1 MTRTGI
7 DYFDE
12 CILKNGF
19 PDGSLILVAG
29 EPGAGK
35 TIFSATFVYNG
46 AKKFGEKGIYISLA
60 ETKKEFYESMKQL
73 GMNFEELENKGLFK
87 FVDLVTVRE
96 ETIKKEIEL
105 LMNEIIKFQPKRIVV
120 DSISVFAQVLGVE
133 GTRVFLHTM
142 LGRFIKAYN
151 STALLI
157 AEKAI
162 GAEKIGY
169 GIEEFV
175 VDGVIVLRYQ
185 SFGEVTR
192 RVMEIPKMR
201 RKSIEKPHYEYVIT
215 QNGIEFLAVPE
226 LMREEMEYT
235 LEKVTTGIEKL
246 DQMLDGGLY
255 RGANVLI
262 VGMTGTGKT
271 TFSLHFAV
279 ANAIQGRRVAY
290 LAFEEPMD
298 QLIRA
303 TKNYGMPIEE
313 ALRSNLKIFTWVPE
327 SKTPVYT
334 FLKIKKIIEEF
345 KPEALV
351 VDSLTALRQHMDEKE
366 LVKMIRYLN
375 LLTKA
380 NRITAYFT
388 LNEETNFEVVPFTG
402 ASTMV
407 DVIIGLRYQLNNEDI
422 ERKMAIVKARGSDHS
437 RKIHRYE
444 ITNRGVEIYE

>member
-60 ETKKEFYESMKQL
+60 ETKKEVYESMKQL

-142 LGRFIKAYN
+142 LGRFIKTYN

-201 RKSIEKPHYEYVIT
+201 RKSIEKSCYEYVIT
-215 QNGIEFLAVPE
+215 QDGIEFLAVPE

-407 DVIIGLRYQLNNEDI
+407 DVIIGLRYQLNKEGI

-444 ITNRGVEIYE
+444 ITNKGVEIYE

>member
-215 QNGIEFLAVPE
+215 QDGIEFLAVPE

>member
-120 DSISVFAQVLGVE
+120 DPISVFAQVLGVE

-142 LGRFIKAYN
+142 LGRFIKTYN

-201 RKSIEKPHYEYVIT
+201 RKSIEKSCYEYVIT
-215 QNGIEFLAVPE
+215 QDGIEFLAVPE

-407 DVIIGLRYQLNNEDI
+407 DVIIGLRYQLNKEGI

-444 ITNRGVEIYE
+444 ITNNGVEIYE

>member
-73 GMNFEELENKGLFK
+73 GMNFEELEDKGLFK

-120 DSISVFAQVLGVE
+120 DPISVFAQVLGVE

-201 RKSIEKPHYEYVIT
+201 RKSIEKSCYEYSRWNRILGSSRAYERR
-215 QNGIEFLAVPE
+215 NG
-226 LMREEMEYT
+226 
-235 LEKVTTGIEKL
+235 
-246 DQMLDGGLY
+246 
-255 RGANVLI
+255 
-262 VGMTGTGKT
+262 
-271 TFSLHFAV
+271 
-279 ANAIQGRRVAY
+279 
-290 LAFEEPMD
+290 
-298 QLIRA
+298 
-303 TKNYGMPIEE
+303 
-313 ALRSNLKIFTWVPE
+313 
-327 SKTPVYT
+327 VYT
-334 FLKIKKIIEEF
+334 RKG
-345 KPEALV
+345 
-351 VDSLTALRQHMDEKE
+351 
-366 LVKMIRYLN
+366 Y
-375 LLTKA
+375 
-380 NRITAYFT
+380 NR
-388 LNEETNFEVVPFTG
+388 N
-402 ASTMV
+402 
-407 DVIIGLRYQLNNEDI
+407 
-422 ERKMAIVKARGSDHS
+422 RK
-437 RKIHRYE
+437 
-444 ITNRGVEIYE
+444 T

>member
-201 RKSIEKPHYEYVIT
+201 RKSIEKSCYEYVIT
-215 QNGIEFLAVPE
+215 QDGIEFLAVPE

-407 DVIIGLRYQLNNEDI
+407 DVIIGLRYQLNKEGI

-444 ITNRGVEIYE
+444 ITNKGVEIYE

>member
-201 RKSIEKPHYEYVIT
+201 RKSIEKSCYEYVIT
-215 QNGIEFLAVPE
+215 QDGIEFLAVPE

>member
-120 DSISVFAQVLGVE
+120 DPISVFAQVLGVE

-142 LGRFIKAYN
+142 LGRFIKTYN

-201 RKSIEKPHYEYVIT
+201 RKSIEKSCYEYVIT
-215 QNGIEFLAVPE
+215 QDGIEFLAVPE

-407 DVIIGLRYQLNNEDI
+407 DVIIGLRYQLNKEGI

-444 ITNRGVEIYE
+444 ITNKGVEIYE

>member
-120 DSISVFAQVLGVE
+120 DPISVFAQVLGVE

-142 LGRFIKAYN
+142 LGRFIKTYN

-201 RKSIEKPHYEYVIT
+201 RKSIEKSCYEYVIT
-215 QNGIEFLAVPE
+215 QDGIEFLAVPE

-407 DVIIGLRYQLNNEDI
+407 DVIIGLRYQLNKEGI

-444 ITNRGVEIYE
+444 ITNKGVQIYE

>member
-12 CILKNGF
+12 CILKNGI

-120 DSISVFAQVLGVE
+120 DPISVFAQVLGVE

-201 RKSIEKPHYEYVIT
+201 RKSIEKSCYEYVIT
-215 QNGIEFLAVPE
+215 QDGIEFLAVPE

-407 DVIIGLRYQLNNEDI
+407 DVIIGLRYQLNKEGI

-444 ITNRGVEIYE
+444 ITNKGVEIYE

>member
-120 DSISVFAQVLGVE
+120 DPISVFAQVLGVE

-142 LGRFIKAYN
+142 LGRFIKTYN

-201 RKSIEKPHYEYVIT
+201 RKSIEKSCYEYVIT
-215 QNGIEFLAVPE
+215 QDGIEFLAVPE

-246 DQMLDGGLY
+246 DQMLEGGLY
-255 RGANVLI
+255 RGANALI

-407 DVIIGLRYQLNNEDI
+407 DVIIGLRYQLNKEGI

-444 ITNRGVEIYE
+444 ITNKGVEIYE

>member
-201 RKSIEKPHYEYVIT
+201 RKSIEKSCYEYVIT
-215 QNGIEFLAVPE
+215 QDGIEFLAVPE

-444 ITNRGVEIYE
+444 ITNKGVEIYE

>member
-142 LGRFIKAYN
+142 LGRFIKTYN

-201 RKSIEKPHYEYVIT
+201 RKSIEKSCYEYVIT
-215 QNGIEFLAVPE
+215 QDGIEFLAVPE

-444 ITNRGVEIYE
+444 ITNNGVEIYE

>member
-120 DSISVFAQVLGVE
+120 DPISVFAQVLGVE

-142 LGRFIKAYN
+142 LGRFIKTYN

-201 RKSIEKPHYEYVIT
+201 RKSIEKSCYEYVIT
-215 QNGIEFLAVPE
+215 QDGIEFLAVPE

-246 DQMLDGGLY
+246 DQMLKGGLY
-255 RGANVLI
+255 RGANALI

-407 DVIIGLRYQLNNEDI
+407 DVIIGLRYQLNKEGI

-444 ITNRGVEIYE
+444 ITNKGVEIYE

>member
-201 RKSIEKPHYEYVIT
+201 RKSIEKSCYEYVIT
-215 QNGIEFLAVPE
+215 QDGIEFLAVPE

-303 TKNYGMPIEE
+303 IKNYDMPIEE

-407 DVIIGLRYQLNNEDI
+407 DVIIGLRYQLNKEGI
-422 ERKMAIVKARGSDHS
+422 ERKMAIVKARGSNHS

-444 ITNRGVEIYE
+444 ITSRGVEIYE

>member
-120 DSISVFAQVLGVE
+120 DPISVFAQVLGVE

-142 LGRFIKAYN
+142 LGRFIKTYN

-201 RKSIEKPHYEYVIT
+201 RKSIEKSCYEYVIT
-215 QNGIEFLAVPE
+215 QDGIEFLAVPE

-388 LNEETNFEVVPFTG
+388 LNEET
-402 ASTMV
+402 
-407 DVIIGLRYQLNNEDI
+407 
-422 ERKMAIVKARGSDHS
+422 
-437 RKIHRYE
+437 
-444 ITNRGVEIYE
+444 

>member
-226 LMREEMEYT
+226 LMREEMKYT